1 MVEAPPRPKSLEMTA
16 RLLIESKPEPDPQK
30 IFMTAKQSNL
40 IDIIQRTELR
50 HSFGNNR
57 A

>member
-16 RLLIESKPEPDPQK
+16 RLLIESKPQPDPQK